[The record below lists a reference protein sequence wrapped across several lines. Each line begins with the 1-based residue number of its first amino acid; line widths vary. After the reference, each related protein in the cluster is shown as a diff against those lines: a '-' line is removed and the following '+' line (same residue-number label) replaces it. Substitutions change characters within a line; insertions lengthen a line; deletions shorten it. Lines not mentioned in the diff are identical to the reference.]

1 MQKQWI
7 NGAAGDQA
15 GLVISGSNPATSG
28 SAVSTATGAAG
39 AEIDTANRATATIF
53 SGETVTV
60 NEDLPP
66 TGQTNTGSYISTISC
81 DELGVTVGRGGQ
93 AASGVVP
100 DEPVP
105 VLCTVTNT
113 RTSANLI
120 LQKMWVNGATPGDV
134 ADLSIDGA
142 TSGPRFAAAT
152 VPPAAT
158 GLSIDKASVTLLSGA
173 TVNLTEQLG
182 AGNTG
187 SYGSQITCNRPGLT
201 PNADGQGG
209 SFQVPAVPE
218 PVTCTITNTRTSADL
233 ILRKTWVNGIGGD
246 SANLTISGSDAAT
259 FDSAM
264 STATGADGSE
274 TDTVN
279 QASAT
284 IFSGGTVNL
293 AEDLGVGNTGAYT
306 SQIACDQPGL
316 TPDPDGQGGTFQ
328 VPTTPVA
335 VTCTITNTRTS
346 AGLILRKTW
355 VNGAAGDTA
364 NLTISGSEPATSGSA
379 TSTATG
385 ADGSETD
392 TANQATATI
401 FSGQTVNLAED
412 LGVGNTGSYTA
423 ADHLR
428 PTRPDPRPRRAGRH
442 PPSAD
447 HPRRRHLHNHQ
458 PADVQPVDPAEG
470 VGQRRSR

>member
-1 MQKQWI
+1 M
-7 NGAAGDQA
+7 
-15 GLVISGSNPATSG
+15 
-28 SAVSTATGAAG
+28 
-39 AEIDTANRATATIF
+39 
-53 SGETVTV
+53 
-60 NEDLPP
+60 
-66 TGQTNTGSYISTISC
+66 
-81 DELGVTVGRGGQ
+81 
-93 AASGVVP
+93 
-100 DEPVP
+100 
-105 VLCTVTNT
+105 
-113 RTSANLI
+113 
-120 LQKMWVNGATPGDV
+120 
-134 ADLSIDGA
+134 
-142 TSGPRFAAAT
+142 
-152 VPPAAT
+152 
-158 GLSIDKASVTLLSGA
+158 
-173 TVNLTEQLG
+173 
-182 AGNTG
+182 
-187 SYGSQITCNRPGLT
+187 
-201 PNADGQGG
+201 
-209 SFQVPAVPE
+209 
-218 PVTCTITNTRTSADL
+218 
-233 ILRKTWVNGIGGD
+233 NGIGGD

-259 FDSAM
+259 FDSAT

-423 ADHLR
+423 QIACDQPGL
-428 PTRPDPRPRRAGRH
+428 TPDPDGQGGIPA
-442 PPSAD
+442 SAD
-447 HPRRRHLHNHQ
+447 HPRRGHLHNRQ
-458 PADVQPVDPAEG
+458 PADVRPVDPAEG
-470 VGQRRSR
+470 VGERRSR